1 MPTGSL
7 PGDRLSHKPHP
18 GRCGGPARGFELAGL
33 DRCPPLAALALPG
46 DRARHAGVEV
56 AVQVPVDSAHL
67 GGGRPGRGR
76 PNRPGP
82 SPSVSRSP
90 SAGPSSRASGR
101 GPRANKKWQ
110 PGRSR
115 ARWVT
120 LAGGHAGQ
128 RRRPVMRWDQPCCA
142 GPPVGAG
149 IPLHRSLP
157 PRSGGPGSARAHAA
171 APELKK
177 RRRRRKAKMGSPR
190 FTSMSSTMIPSSQP
204 PMPQG
209 RKKIR
214 RDITLSYGLS
224 LALGHP
230 HRRILPRST
239 SS

>member
-1 MPTGSL
+1 MARRCQCEAARLRSLAPRVISSLLGAAKRCGSSRRPSGRSPQLAPPSHSFGLRSAGRTPTAPTGSL

-46 DRARHAGVEV
+46 DRARHACVEV
-56 AVQVPVDSAHL
+56 AVRVPVESAHL

-82 SPSVSRSP
+82 SPSGSRSP
-90 SAGPSSRASGR
+90 SSGPSSRASGR
-101 GPRANKKWQ
+101 GQRANKKRQ
-110 PGRSR
+110 PGRSK

-120 LAGGHAGQ
+120 PAGGHAGQ

-149 IPLHRSLP
+149 IPLHRSPP

-171 APELKK
+171 ARP
-177 RRRRRKAKMGSPR
+177 
-190 FTSMSSTMIPSSQP
+190 
-204 PMPQG
+204 
-209 RKKIR
+209 
-214 RDITLSYGLS
+214 
-224 LALGHP
+224 
-230 HRRILPRST
+230 PRS
-239 SS
+239 